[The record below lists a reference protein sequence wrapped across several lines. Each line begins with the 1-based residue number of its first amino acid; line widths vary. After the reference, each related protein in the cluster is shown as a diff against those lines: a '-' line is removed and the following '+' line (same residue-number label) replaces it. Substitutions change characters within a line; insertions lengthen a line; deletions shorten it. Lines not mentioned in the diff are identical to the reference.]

1 MDAENIDGLWYTYH
15 KKFLVWSNISYYL
28 FIYFIICLNYLQS
41 DSSGVLAAFFSD
53 DILVLKKVDAL
64 DVDFTGVEFSLEFS
78 GLFEITWSEPGLLI
92 SVWQVLGE
100 LSSWRGLAMA
110 APTEIWK
117 EVDDE

>member
-1 MDAENIDGLWYTYH
+1 MELMTKFC
-15 KKFLVWSNISYYL
+15 KKKLARFPTWEIQLL
-28 FIYFIICLNYLQS
+28 LNYLQS

-92 SVWQVLGE
+92 SVWQVLVE